1 MRTSPFSMLF
11 GGVCALVLG
20 TLFRYRALPFL
31 KDDTILS
38 GGKRM
43 ATADFAAFMARG
55 FFIFGAVCVIG
66 SLIWFA
72 VRAKRKHHEAIV
84 T

>member
-1 MRTSPFSMLF
+1 MLT
-11 GGVCALVLG
+11 GGVGALVMG
-20 TLFRYRALPFL
+20 TLFKYRVLPFL

-38 GGKRM
+38 GGKQM
-43 ATADFAAFMARG
+43 PTADFAAFMARG
-55 FFIFGAVCVIG
+55 FYIFGAACVIG

-72 VRAKRKHHEAIV
+72 VRATKKK